1 MCLHM
6 CWLNRGDGPGS
17 DGSVHSEAALTAVSF
32 TATREHCRL
41 IFRVTK
47 GTRAARTFS
56 AAPPPL
62 SPRAG
67 VCGVGIIPPQQLDF
81 EKEASSCFYT
91 SPGLFLS
98 SLTSTK
104 NTTFIC
110 SETQQ
115 VITSSGLW
123 DPYLWGRFCGV
134 FFLLPSAPWYFLPLE
149 GKKKIIKI
157 LAGLSPLSKSL
168 LHMKAGKES

>member
-1 MCLHM
+1 MASL
-6 CWLNRGDGPGS
+6 D
-17 DGSVHSEAALTAVSF
+17 LTALYTLKPHWLRCPSLPHGSTAGSFSVSPWG
-32 TATREHCRL
+32 REQP
-41 IFRVTK
+41 
-47 GTRAARTFS
+47 ARS
-56 AAPPPL
+56 ALLLPPV

-67 VCGVGIIPPQQLDF
+67 VYGVGVIPPQQLDF

-104 NTTFIC
+104 NATSIC

-115 VITSSGLW
+115 VITNSGLW
-123 DPYLWGRFCGV
+123 DPYLWGCGFLV

-149 GKKKIIKI
+149 GKKKKKKI
-157 LAGLSPLSKSL
+157 VAGLSPLSKSL
-168 LHMKAGKES
+168 PHMKARKES